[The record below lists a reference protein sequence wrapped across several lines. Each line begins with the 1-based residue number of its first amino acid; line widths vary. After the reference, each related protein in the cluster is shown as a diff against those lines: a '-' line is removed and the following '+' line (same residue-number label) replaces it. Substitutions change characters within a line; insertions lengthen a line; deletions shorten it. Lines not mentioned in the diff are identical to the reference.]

1 VEGRF
6 GLPRLCE
13 LAAEKDRGFTLDV
26 FALMLDRFERL
37 RRDEFEVDDRRYEE
51 LRRSIHLW
59 REQALELSRHLG
71 IENDRDIGRE
81 R

>member
-1 VEGRF
+1 M
-6 GLPRLCE
+6 RLCD

-51 LRRSIHLW
+51 LRRSVHLW

-71 IENDRDIGRE
+71 IDNDRDIGRE